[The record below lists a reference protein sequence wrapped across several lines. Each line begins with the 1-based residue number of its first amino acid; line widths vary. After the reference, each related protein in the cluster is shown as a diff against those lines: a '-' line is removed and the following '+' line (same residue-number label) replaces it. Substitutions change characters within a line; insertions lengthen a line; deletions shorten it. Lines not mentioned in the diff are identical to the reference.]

1 MARVD
6 EEAARKELKK
16 AAECN
21 AQADELLIIAESLR
35 DTARHHIEEADQLR
49 GVRSGAVTAQ
59 E

>member
-6 EEAARKELKK
+6 EQAAREELKK

-49 GVRSGAVTAQ
+49 GVPSAAVSAP